1 MKIKINKMKA
11 RTVNESINREESKR
25 VSSIGTSDKI
35 LQFIEDAG
43 PEGRRYSDI
52 IKLAYELKYGPG
64 TYSREHRGHWSG
76 AFKTPT
82 PDDRGFGHLIKY
94 ITKNDKGNWILRKQK
109 MSPEEEAK
117 VSNSARYGSSTIGP
131 KVLPGGKFNV

>member
-1 MKIKINKMKA
+1 MKA
-11 RTVNESINREESKR
+11 KTVNESLSEAKR
-25 VSSIGTSDKI
+25 VSSIGTTDKI

-64 TYSREHRGHWSG
+64 TYSKEHRGHWSG

-82 PDDRGFGHLIKY
+82 PDARGFGHLIKY
-94 ITKNDKGNWILRKQK
+94 ITKNDKGNWILRNEK
-109 MSPEEEAK
+109 MSPEEEEK
-117 VSNSARYGSSTIGP
+117 ISNSTHYGSAFPGP